1 MSANPL
7 ALDRV
12 LGGWNP
18 KAACALVLTLVFL
31 CGGVVGAL
39 AIDLGVHNR
48 ARIPSFETVPGRVAY
63 FERIKQEL
71 ALTDDQSKQVQSIL
85 NDFWQYYRS
94 VLSDSRQRIEQVLTP
109 EQKEKFARILQAQPK

>member
-1 MSANPL
+1 M
-7 ALDRV
+7 
-12 LGGWNP
+12 
-18 KAACALVLTLVFL
+18 
-31 CGGVVGAL
+31 
-39 AIDLGVHNR
+39 
-48 ARIPSFETVPGRVAY
+48 AY